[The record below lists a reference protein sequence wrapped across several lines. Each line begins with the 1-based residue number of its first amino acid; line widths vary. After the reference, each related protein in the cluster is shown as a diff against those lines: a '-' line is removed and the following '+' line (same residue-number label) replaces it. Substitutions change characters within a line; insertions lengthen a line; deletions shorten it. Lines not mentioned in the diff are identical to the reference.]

1 VLQGQLS
8 ATFTVTGVATG
19 SSTLT
24 VASTGITTITAP
36 IAVGAAPAI
45 NLTSILL
52 GNNLITGGGSS
63 LTVPTLA
70 PQTLTL
76 TSSDPT
82 HFLLTSDPTQVGTAS
97 ITLQLGG
104 ATTGVPTFYIEG
116 QNFSGTTAITT
127 TLTATSSGY
136 TNGTATLTLYPTGL
150 TYFTGTLTTTA
161 LSASTPVNVYLAILT
176 PGTLTEYTSGMVLGP
191 QASPVPVTVT
201 STNTSVGTVI
211 GSPATIPVGAYYTQS
226 INFQPVAAGS
236 TNLNLAI
243 PTGYS
248 TPSNE
253 SVQIV
258 ATVTTPTISF
268 DVNNGSNVL
277 GNNLLSNGSMSLQ
290 AAPHSAETMTVT
302 SSDPTHFL
310 LTTDPTKVGAASIN
324 LQLTGGS
331 ASVPPFYIEGQNFS
345 GATAITATL
354 TASATG
360 YSNATV
366 TVSLYPTGL
375 TFFSSTIN
383 TTSFS
388 APSTLTAYVVILSPG
403 TLTEY
408 TYGYAVGPQAAPIP
422 ISVTST
428 NTSVGTVTGNPAS
441 IAVGAYYTQT
451 ESFQPVGAGTTNLN
465 LATPSGYFTPANES
479 VQIVATVTAP
489 AITVAVN
496 NTNVVGNNLISNGS
510 IGLGASPPASEML
523 TITSSDPTHFLLT
536 TDPTKVGAASI
547 TLQLTGGSSSVPAYY
562 VEGQNYSG
570 TTAITATL
578 TASATGYTTGTVTV
592 SLYPTGLTYFSS
604 SLSTTT
610 FTAPSVL
617 TIYAVVLNPGTL
629 TYYTYG
635 YNVGP
640 QAPAAIPVSVT
651 SSTPSVGT
659 LTGSPASIPV
669 GSYYTQ
675 AISFHPAT
683 AGSTNL
689 NLAIPSGYY
698 TPANESIQIVTTVTA
713 PAIAI
718 NAGGGNNIIGNN
730 LLANGSVSL
739 GAAPPSA
746 ETLTITSSD
755 PTHFLLSTDPTKVG
769 TASISLQLTAGSTS
783 VPAFYVEGQ
792 NYSGTGATT
801 ATVTASAAGFS
812 DGTATLSL
820 YPTGLSY
827 LSSTPLN
834 TTTFSAA
841 TTLTVYTVVLNPG
854 TLTYYTY
861 GYAVGPQAAGGIP
874 VSITSSNPA
883 VGTLGGSPTTIPVGS
898 YYTQAIS
905 FNPGGAGTTN
915 LNLLTPTGY
924 YTPSNQSVQTVA
936 TVTAP
941 ALAIGVNGGNNII
954 GNYTISAGSVTL
966 AAAPPTAETLTITS
980 GDPTHFLLTADPTK
994 VGAASITLQLTSGS
1008 TTVPSFY
1015 VEGQN
1020 YSGTGTITA
1029 TLTASAAGYS
1039 SGTVVV
1045 SLYPTGL
1052 SYLTSS
1058 LNTTATSSPTTLT
1071 VYLILLNP
1079 GTLTYY
1085 TYGPSLGPQAAPVP
1099 VSVSSTNTAAGT
1111 VTGSPTS
1118 IPVGTYYTQAIS
1130 FQPVASGTTYL
1141 NLATP
1146 TGYFT
1151 PTNQSVQI
1159 VATVQ

>member
-1 VLQGQLS
+1 VS
-8 ATFTVTGVATG
+8 GVAAG

-24 VASTGITTITAP
+24 VASSGITTLTAP
-36 IAVGAAPAI
+36 ITVGAAPAI
-45 NLTSILL
+45 NLTSILV

-76 TSSDPT
+76 TSGDPT
-82 HFLLTSDPTQVGTAS
+82 HFLLTSDPTQVGTGS
-97 ITLQLGG
+97 ITLQLSG
-104 ATTGVPTFYIEG
+104 ATNGVPTFYIEG

-127 TLTATSSGY
+127 TLTATSTGY

-150 TYFTGTLTTTA
+150 SYLTGTLTTTA
-161 LSASTPVNVYLAILT
+161 LSPSAPVAVYLVILN
-176 PGTLTEYTSGMVLGP
+176 PGTLTESTYGQVLGP
-191 QASPVPVTVT
+191 QAPPVAAAVT

-243 PTGYS
+243 PTGYF

-253 SVQIV
+253 PVQVV

-268 DVNNGSNVL
+268 TIYNPLNVI
-277 GNNLLSNGSMSLQ
+277 GNNLLNSASIQLQ

-310 LTTDPTKVGAASIN
+310 LTSDPTKVGSASIN

-331 ASVPPFYIEGQNFS
+331 TSVPAFFVEGQNFS
-345 GATAITATL
+345 GTTAITGTL

-360 YSNATV
+360 YSNGTV

-375 TFFSSTIN
+375 TFFSNSIS

-388 APSTLTAYVVILSPG
+388 APSVLTTYVAVLSPG
-403 TLTEY
+403 TLTDF
-408 TYGYAVGPQAAPIP
+408 TYGPTLGPQAAPIP
-422 ISVTST
+422 VSVTST

-465 LATPSGYFTPANES
+465 LATPSGYFTPANEP

-510 IGLGASPPASEML
+510 IGLGASPPTSETL

-536 TDPTKVGAASI
+536 ADPTKVGAASI
-547 TLQLTGGSSSVPAYY
+547 TLPLTGGTSSVPAFY

-578 TASATGYTTGTVTV
+578 TASATGYTTGNVTV

-617 TIYAVVLNPGTL
+617 TIYVAVLNPGTL

-640 QAPAAIPVSVT
+640 QAPAAIPVSVA
-651 SSTPSVGT
+651 STIPAVGAV
-659 LTGSPASIPV
+659 TGSPASIAV

-675 AISFHPAT
+675 AISFQPAT
-683 AGSTNL
+683 AGTTNL
-689 NLAIPSGYY
+689 NLAIPTGYY
-698 TPANESIQIVTTVTA
+698 TPANEPIQIVANVTA
-713 PAIAI
+713 PAITVYGS
-718 NAGGGNNIIGNN
+718 GGTNIIGNN
-730 LLANGSVSL
+730 LLSTGGASL
-739 GAAPPSA
+739 GAAPPSN
-746 ETLTITSSD
+746 EILTVTSSD

-769 TASISLQLTAGSTS
+769 TASITLPLTAGSAG
-783 VPAFYVEGQ
+783 VPGFYVEGQ

-801 ATVTASAAGFS
+801 ATLTASAAGFS
-812 DGTATLSL
+812 DGIATLSL

-827 LSSTPLN
+827 LSSTPLS

-841 TTLTVYTVVLNPG
+841 TTLTVYAVVLNPG

-861 GYAVGPQAAGGIP
+861 GYNVGPQATGGLP
-874 VSITSSNPA
+874 VSVTSSNPG
-883 VGTLGGSPTTIPVGS
+883 VGTLGGSPATIPVGS

-905 FNPGGAGTTN
+905 FHPAAAGTTN
-915 LNLLTPTGY
+915 LNILTPTGY
-924 YTPSNQSVQTVA
+924 FTPSNQSVQIVA

-941 ALAIGVNGGNNII
+941 GLTIGVNGNNIVGNN
-954 GNYTISAGSVTL
+954 TISTGSVTL
-966 AAAPPTAETLTITS
+966 AAAPPSADTLTITS
-980 GDPTHFLLTADPTK
+980 SDPTHFLVTADPTK
-994 VGAASITLQLTSGS
+994 IGTASITLQLTSGS
-1008 TTVPSFY
+1008 TSVPAFY

-1039 SGTVVV
+1039 NGTVAV

-1052 SYLTSS
+1052 SYLSSS
-1058 LNTTATSSPTTLT
+1058 LNTTAASGPTTLT
-1071 VYLILLNP
+1071 VYLLLLNP

-1085 TYGPSLGPQAAPVP
+1085 TYGPTLGPQATAVP
-1099 VSVSSTNTAAGT
+1099 VSVASTDTTVGT
-1111 VTGSPTS
+1111 ITGSPAS
-1118 IPVGTYYTQAIS
+1118 IPVGSYYTQAIS

-1141 NLATP
+1141 NLAIP
-1146 TGYFT
+1146 SGYFT
-1151 PTNQSVQI
+1151 PSNQSVQI